1 MKFITAQEF
10 ARRRNEIFYRLSKG
24 QLYQLYKEYETSD
37 NENMVDCDG
46 YGELSAPKIVTYSED
61 AEALNL
67 KPYLIFDVRE
77 AEDYYKCHLL
87 HARSYPFTMMRRDQV
102 HPELYNFKNK
112 PETLIII
119 YCDDEKMSCDAA
131 KLFVDRGADNIF
143 LLTGGLFEFGTVYPS
158 YLEGETPAACT
169 PKKEI
174 STTRRTGE
182 LSQLDN

>member
-1 MKFITAQEF
+1 VKFITAQEF

-24 QLYQLYKEYETSD
+24 QLYQLYREYETSD
-37 NENMVDCDG
+37 SENMSDCLE
-46 YGELSAPKIVTYSED
+46 YGEPSSPKIVSYSKD

-77 AEDYYKCHLL
+77 AADYHKCHLL

-143 LLTGGLFEFGTVYPS
+143 LLTGGLFEFGAVYPS
-158 YLEGETPAACT
+158 YLEGEPPAACT

-182 LSQLDN
+182 SKS